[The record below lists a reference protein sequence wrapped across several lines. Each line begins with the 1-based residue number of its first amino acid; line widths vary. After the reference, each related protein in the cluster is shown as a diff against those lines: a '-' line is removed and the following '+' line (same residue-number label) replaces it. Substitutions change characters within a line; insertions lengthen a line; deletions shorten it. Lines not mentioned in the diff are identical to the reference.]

1 MRARPLQLPS
11 HLLRINCVTAE
22 EEIASLEYIEAFRR
36 LGAEVRVIDAM
47 PRTPYTA
54 GIPGGSQSFWG
65 YALNKVVIVNYT
77 EFASVVYIDAD
88 SLVLRNIDHLAS
100 EPGFTSSY
108 TLTCC
113 NPGLP
118 ACVKWSSVP
127 HCELVGT

>member
-1 MRARPLQLPS
+1 MPCLDAIHSGILEDPS
-11 HLLRINCVTAE
+11 H
-22 EEIASLEYIEAFRR
+22 FR
-36 LGAEVRVIDAM
+36 
-47 PRTPYTA
+47 
-54 GIPGGSQSFWG
+54 G

-77 EFASVVYIDAD
+77 EFASADYIDAD

-118 ACVKWSSVP
+118 ACVKWSYVL
-127 HCELVGT
+127 HCELVGNT